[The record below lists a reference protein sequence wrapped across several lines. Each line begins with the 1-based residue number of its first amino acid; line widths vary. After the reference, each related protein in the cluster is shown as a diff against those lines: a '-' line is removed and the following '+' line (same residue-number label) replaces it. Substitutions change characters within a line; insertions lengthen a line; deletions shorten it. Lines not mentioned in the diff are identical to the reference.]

1 MNIIKNAKL
10 VALSGDQ
17 DPSVLIMDWEEY
29 IYKLQKTIN
38 DGIRQGIYAPTIDTI
53 LCDLKKF
60 KVFLRQNFNG
70 MHETFDAIIRTVW

>member
-29 IYKLQKTIN
+29 IYIN
-38 DGIRQGIYAPTIDTI
+38 
-53 LCDLKKF
+53 CKK
-60 KVFLRQNFNG
+60 Q
-70 MHETFDAIIRTVW
+70 